1 MAKLRKLINE
11 KWLKSEEA
19 PDINRDQFMEAV
31 SKFNG
36 FGKSIYRKEDL
47 KDVAEAVNEIVEAS
61 EHVALQETDEWF
73 DRVTVS
79 RDIKKIKESTKHFIK
94 TIKEM
99 HTLQQRLESLYE
111 DVGSGLN
118 KYFDIKE
125 VLEGDYYIEF
135 TNGDRIEVEADS
147 EEEAKDDFLQQQKKS
162 KFTRRLKI
170 KKIFKKR

>member
-1 MAKLRKLINE
+1 MAKLRKLIDE

-19 PDINRDQFMEAV
+19 PEINRNQFMEAV
-31 SKFNG
+31 SKFNE

-47 KDVAEAVNEIVEAS
+47 KDVADSINEIVEAA
-61 EHVALQETDEWF
+61 EHIALKETDEWF
-73 DRVTVS
+73 DNITVG
-79 RDIKKIKESTKHFIK
+79 RDIKKIKESTKHFLK

-125 VLEGDYYIEF
+125 VLEGSYYVEF
-135 TNGDRIEVEADS
+135 TNGERIEVEADS
-147 EEEAKDDFLQQQKKS
+147 EEDAKDMILQQQRKS
-162 KFTRRLKI
+162 KLPGRLKI
-170 KKIFKKR
+170 KKVFKKK